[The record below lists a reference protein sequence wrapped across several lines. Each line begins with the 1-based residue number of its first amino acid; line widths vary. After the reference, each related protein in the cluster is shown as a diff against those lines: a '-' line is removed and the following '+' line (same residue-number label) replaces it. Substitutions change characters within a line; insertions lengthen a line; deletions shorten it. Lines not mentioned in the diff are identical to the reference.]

1 MDVAA
6 YRIML
11 VICIAVLLAGLATG
25 MWLLWRARPRRFAR
39 RMLAALFAVELVLG
53 LLHQLKYVVG
63 LNPPLVYQLHMN
75 SEFTLT
81 PLLSAAQFVMAG
93 VTATLLAR
101 WLKPATRLERLFWV
115 WLALVLLFFGVDEYF
130 QLHENFPMWEL
141 WYVAASVPLAALGL
155 RVWSRAYRGEVLA
168 GGLFVT
174 AAGTMVM
181 SALVVESVISRA
193 RLLRGQ
199 LVIFEEMFEMV
210 GVTFLLG
217 AMLIIAQG
225 RLQERDW
232 SRLTRILPLAGL
244 TTVLLFGGRTWL
256 MPTLELRLTAETQ
269 RVTWM
274 GGDLELRGARVDG
287 SPARPGDTFSV
298 WLYWRV
304 KGPIWN
310 EPHVSLHVL
319 ERPDLAIS
327 IASAEEYK
335 IGEYAITGFF
345 PGLTVRK
352 EIELQLPENIATPAS
367 LAVMA
372 RLWGGDH
379 RRGDVRGID
388 IASSER
394 QVLGSDQVLIGSIV
408 LPGDAP
414 DDTPGTASDA
424 RFGAALALRG
434 YTLPGSARAGES
446 LELALDW
453 QVLDAPGADHTQF
466 VHLFSV
472 ADGSF
477 ALGHDEAPFRGRLP
491 GRDWPEGHRLRDL
504 WRVPLPAELAA
515 GTYRLVYGLYDSG
528 TRERMTLRANGNGM
542 ADGLLPLGSVQVL
555 PAAERDSEGGD

>member
-1 MDVAA
+1 
-6 YRIML
+6 
-11 VICIAVLLAGLATG
+11 
-25 MWLLWRARPRRFAR
+25 
-39 RMLAALFAVELVLG
+39 
-53 LLHQLKYVVG
+53 
-63 LNPPLVYQLHMN
+63 
-75 SEFTLT
+75 
-81 PLLSAAQFVMAG
+81 
-93 VTATLLAR
+93 
-101 WLKPATRLERLFWV
+101 
-115 WLALVLLFFGVDEYF
+115 
-130 QLHENFPMWEL
+130 
-141 WYVAASVPLAALGL
+141 
-155 RVWSRAYRGEVLA
+155 
-168 GGLFVT
+168 
-174 AAGTMVM
+174 
-181 SALVVESVISRA
+181 
-193 RLLRGQ
+193 
-199 LVIFEEMFEMV
+199 MV

-217 AMLIIAQG
+217 AILIIAQG
-225 RLQERDW
+225 PLQERDW

-287 SPARPGDTFSV
+287 NPARPGDTFSV

-304 KGPIWN
+304 NGPIWN

-352 EIELQLPENIATPAS
+352 EIELQLPENIATPGIA
-367 LAVMA
+367 
-372 RLWGGDH
+372 GGDGALVGWRSSP
-379 RRGDVRGID
+379 RRCSGID

-408 LPGDAP
+408 LPVMRR
-414 DDTPGTASDA
+414 TKRPGRPAMRASA
-424 RFGAALALRG
+424 QHWHCGGTRCRAVPG
-434 YTLPGSARAGES
+434 PGSP

-555 PAAERDSEGGD
+555 PAAERDSEGDD